1 MDVPLRLSSAHMRD
15 LGYRAVDEV
24 VEHLSTLRDRPVGA
38 PPDREEIE
46 AFMDAA
52 LPEEPRDAIEVMRE
66 AVEHV
71 REFTVQT
78 DHPRFLAYIPGPS
91 TYVGAVAD
99 FLASGFN
106 VFAGQWLVGSGPAI
120 MERITIDW
128 LRAICGFPSTAGGLF
143 VSGGTMANLIAIH
156 AARSR
161 SGDRSGL
168 IYLTSQTH
176 GSIRQSLGFIG
187 IGEEQIRSVGT
198 DDRLRMDPA
207 SLREQI
213 ARDLAAGHRPFC
225 VVATAGSTNTGAVD
239 PLDDLAD
246 LCAEHGLWLHVDG
259 AYGAAAALSKS
270 AADLLHGLSR
280 ADSLALDPHKWWYQP
295 YEAGCVLVRDETA
308 LIDAYSMNAEYLRE
322 TRHGTAPLNYYDL
335 GPQLTR
341 GFRALKMWMTF
352 KTFGLDAFRR
362 AVEHGIALAEHAE
375 GLLLD
380 SDRWEVVSPAQL
392 AILTFRPVLAGATPD
407 QVDAVTR
414 AVAASTLQ
422 DGFALVLTTEI
433 EERPVLRLCITH
445 PETTA
450 HDIEETIALLE
461 RLLDDATPP
470 QFRR

>member
-1 MDVPLRLSSAHMRD
+1 MDVPLRLSPATMRD

-24 VEHLSTLRDRPVGA
+24 VAHLATLRDRPVGA

-46 AFMDAA
+46 AFMDAS
-52 LPEEPRDAIEVMRE
+52 LPKGPRDAIEVMRE

-71 REFTVQT
+71 REFTVRT

-106 VFAGQWLVGSGPAI
+106 VFAGQWLVGSGPAV

-128 LRAICGFPSTAGGLF
+128 LRTVCGFPPTAGGLF

-156 AARSR
+156 AARTR
-161 SGDRSGL
+161 SGGRSGPV
-168 IYLTSQTH
+168 YVTSQTH
-176 GSIRQSLGFIG
+176 GSIRQGLGFIG
-187 IGEEQIRSVGT
+187 FGEERIRFVGT
-198 DDRLRMDPA
+198 DDRQRMDPA
-207 SLREQI
+207 SLRERI
-213 ARDLAAGHRPFC
+213 MRDLDAGLRPSC
-225 VVATAGSTNTGAVD
+225 VVATAGSTSTGAVD

-259 AYGAAAALSKS
+259 AYGAAAVLSES
-270 AADLLHGLSR
+270 AGDLLRGLSR

-322 TRHGTAPLNYYDL
+322 TRHGTAPLNFYDL

-341 GFRALKMWMTF
+341 GFRALKMWMSF
-352 KTFGLDAFRR
+352 KTFGLEEFRR

-375 GLLLD
+375 ALLSD
-380 SDRWEVVSPAQL
+380 GDRWEVVSPAQL
-392 AILTFRPVLAGATPD
+392 AIVTFRPVLDGATPD

-414 AVAASTLQ
+414 EIAASTLR

-433 EERPVLRLCITH
+433 GDRPVLRLCVTH

-450 HDIEETIALLE
+450 HDIEETVALLE
-461 RLLDDATPP
+461 RLADDASPP